1 MNKKECIVC
10 GKLFELERNNKGKLG
25 QRKTCSDECAN
36 ELNRINRIKQYND
49 DINQR
54 EDSFIEKFNTKFAG
68 RFEYIEGY
76 KNCESIISCRCLACG
91 TIKTV
96 TAQCVRKN
104 RTTVVVCKGCYQKER
119 EIEKAQ
125 ATKQQKYCAI
135 CGVEIDNS
143 RIVCSTEC
151 GAERAVRMREQKF
164 IPKLKKCRECGN
176 EYMTEFRRGGIG
188 LIEFCS
194 EKCKEEATTKVKQ
207 EQHRRKDIKRRKR
220 LAENGKVDYS
230 ITLRKVIQ
238 KFGLT
243 CALCGKKVNTKVHSN
258 HNDYPSIDH
267 IIPVSK
273 GGTHTWGNVQLAH
286 RGCNSTKN
294 NSLYIEDKKGQM
306 RLCV

>member
-104 RTTVVVCKGCYQKER
+104 RTTVVVCKVCYQKEHA
-119 EIEKAQ
+119 EAEKAKAEEKKQEAEERKRIQ
-125 ATKQQKYCAI
+125 AERIAEKENRLLAI
-135 CGVEIDNS
+135 CP
-143 RIVCSTEC
+143 EC
-151 GAERAVRMREQKF
+151 GK
-164 IPKLKKCRECGN
+164 
-176 EYMTEFRRGGIG
+176 EYRRTGKGKDGGLLG
-188 LIEFCS
+188 FCS
-194 EKCKEEATTKVKQ
+194 IACRNKKRNRLKELRRRRIYKNGVVDHSINLYWLMRRDKNKCQ
-207 EQHRRKDIKRRKR
+207 IC
-220 LAENGKVDYS
+220 GYKVD
-230 ITLRKVIQ
+230 T
-238 KFGLT
+238 
-243 CALCGKKVNTKVHSN
+243 
-258 HNDYPSIDH
+258 NDYKTIGGVFIVGENYPSIDH
-267 IIPVSK
+267 IKPVSR
-273 GGTHTWGNVQLAH
+273 GGAHTRDNVQLAH
-286 RGCNSTKN
+286 MKCNSMKGDKEVYEGKGCQMVM
-294 NSLYIEDKKGQM
+294 SL
-306 RLCV
+306 